1 MSGVSFV
8 ISLVSHLAISV
19 CAETPSKAP
28 RRSTTPGSLIDDLG
42 DLTTVNTTIGLWNTD
57 LI

>member
-1 MSGVSFV
+1 VYV
-8 ISLVSHLAISV
+8 PLVFDV
-19 CAETPSKAP
+19 
-28 RRSTTPGSLIDDLG
+28 IDDLG